1 MTWNGKIESIDDTTA
16 NLFTI
21 NISLSPPFDRCSILY
36 VESRDY
42 RLPTIST
49 RPIAFGFDDTRRFP
63 YSTSFHFEGRAPFLL
78 ARITYGNHACTPRN
92 KRSETEQR
100 LHNFSLSGSARR
112 LREPAPA
119 RWLRSHL
126 VHAHV
131 ESTFR
136 GRDVAVQRDPF
147 NDRAQIVVQVF
158 PELYAFRFRVY
169 IVGTS
174 PNDKPIGA
182 EVRDFS

>member
-92 KRSETEQR
+92 KRSETTFAQF
-100 LHNFSLSGSARR
+100 LSLWIRSAIKRTSSSSVATVTLGPRSRR
-112 LREPAPA
+112 
-119 RWLRSHL
+119 
-126 VHAHV
+126 V
-131 ESTFR
+131 
-136 GRDVAVQRDPF
+136 
-147 NDRAQIVVQVF
+147 
-158 PELYAFRFRVY
+158 
-169 IVGTS
+169 
-174 PNDKPIGA
+174 
-182 EVRDFS
+182 DFSRQGRCCSTRSV